1 KFTEL
6 MSFCKRLDN
15 HPLLASNRD
24 FGVSRPLGRL
34 CAHTGATHRTHPDLA
49 LKRGQVTHMSVSAF
63 EALKVLI
70 VEDNQHMRV
79 LLRSLLNSIGIR
91 EIHEAGNGVAALDV
105 LKEMKCDLVLS
116 DLAMKP
122 MDGLEFTREIRLSK
136 RSINPFMPIIMIT
149 GHTEKHRVEAARDAG
164 VTEFL
169 AKPIT
174 PHSLYSRLAEIVER
188 PRAFVRCEAYF
199 GPDRR
204 RKALEHYAGPW
215 RRHDDFQDL
224 AIQ

>member
-1 KFTEL
+1 
-6 MSFCKRLDN
+6 MSGGFEY
-15 HPLLASNRD
+15 
-24 FGVSRPLGRL
+24 
-34 CAHTGATHRTHPDLA
+34 
-49 LKRGQVTHMSVSAF
+49 LKA
-63 EALKVLI
+63 LI
-70 VEDNQHMRV
+70 VEDNSHMRS
-79 LLRSLLNSIGIR
+79 LLRALLNSIGITD
-91 EIHEAGNGVAALDV
+91 IAEAAQGQAAIKALR
-105 LKEMKCDLVLS
+105 LRRPDLVLT

-122 MDGLEFTREIRLSK
+122 MDGLEFTRYVRNDQNSP
-136 RSINPFMPIIMIT
+136 NPFIPIIMIT

-174 PHSLYSRLAEIVER
+174 PQSLFTRISEIVER
-188 PRAFVRCEAYF
+188 PRAFVRSDNYF

-224 AIQ
+224 AIR

>member
-1 KFTEL
+1 
-6 MSFCKRLDN
+6 M
-15 HPLLASNRD
+15 PL
-24 FGVSRPLGRL
+24 
-34 CAHTGATHRTHPDLA
+34 
-49 LKRGQVTHMSVSAF
+49 SAF
-63 EALKVLI
+63 EALRVLI

-188 PRAFVRCEAYF
+188 PRAFVRCDSYF